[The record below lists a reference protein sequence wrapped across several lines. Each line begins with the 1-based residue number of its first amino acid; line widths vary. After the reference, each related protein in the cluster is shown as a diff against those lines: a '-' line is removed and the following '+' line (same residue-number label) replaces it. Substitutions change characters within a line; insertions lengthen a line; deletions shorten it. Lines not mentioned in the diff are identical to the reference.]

1 MPANSRWDLIRAL
14 KGYSER
20 HHKKKKGETK
30 QSTNRENKVLPYRAG
45 PKLGKCPHM
54 TDKSTDLYLNDPL
67 STAQDQKIHN
77 HRKREM

>member
-1 MPANSRWDLIRAL
+1 MGFNSGFKGLLRAA
-14 KGYSER
+14 SQ
-20 HHKKKKGETK
+20 KKKGETK

-45 PKLGKCPHM
+45 PKLSKCPHM